1 MDVLG
6 VSLGAVS
13 LVTLFKTCLEL
24 FETFENGKN
33 LGKDYEILSTK
44 VGIERIRLALWG
56 DSVGL
61 TRLVP
66 EQAKKSDQNDGVD
79 PRLVEPR
86 MVRAVSDIL
95 NCMRRLF
102 EDSGSLTRRYGLQA
116 STTTG
121 VITASAGDNAV
132 ATTFHKTY
140 VRIHAS
146 ASRIQRGS
154 SLVAAA
160 RWAIKDKKRFE
171 RFVEDLRGFND
182 SLALLFPDIDAD
194 ARQAMADEIKESTD
208 LNGLQIVEQ
217 AVSDL
222 DGGESLVEAAS
233 VRITQLSQYTQ
244 SVAEDHTTQTDDSA
258 VDIDVNRLTR
268 QLGKLEAS
276 MSKRVELR
284 GGLRFTL
291 SAIVGHDYFAK
302 FSFYG
307 MDSKDWL
314 VERHKEAQYVKH
326 STLAWSLMYM
336 SDRDRHD
343 QADFSRQDTECH
355 RLYEGKL
362 PGTRSID
369 GYIADFN
376 TWIQNNNP
384 KVERFFNTTG
394 PLPDVPFEK
403 LVERARRAQLQGDRF
418 WNPGER
424 STNDDLEALIG
435 PPHLGNRMQDEVTQL
450 LSTLNRRRD
459 FPDVLD
465 GGSLA
470 TIALGASDSLYGFLL
485 EMVLAREL
493 RMRMYRLS
501 DMSFGNVSRRI
512 VATMHASER
521 WLDGVHVKM
530 PDPKGKPNYVEL
542 HSLVHE
548 QQVEGLVRFAE
559 TMAWPALGEMRIFAE
574 EVYAGIR
581 AGMTNTSTHLWDW
594 LYGLML
600 PGNAFIFAIMAALVA
615 ATPSLQSLGAA
626 QFYAS
631 GLVLKDRSY
640 WRTKTVLGRVLGGM
654 KGVRAANGW
663 IGPCPAPVDVRD
675 EAVKEGWWPVHAR
688 DVAFTRF
695 MARDLPAIGD
705 RFAPFLRREPR
716 EESSSAAEWIRSMG
730 DRSEWAVPIGP
741 SESSDHVEF
750 RALRLQRI
758 GWHSSSEP
766 QQGTPE
772 KDDQSEEPEPEQR
785 ATLEVLINDRPV
797 SFTLYSNPVFIAAPA
812 CIDGPH
818 AILQKDLPKIQHIL
832 GPSQLPDHVHTDTR
846 VLIIDATGKG
856 ECELVARAWC
866 SQNGQHAIVVR
877 GQGTCF
883 ACAVKAASQ
892 GGLVIGCVIW
902 SKS

>member
-6 VSLGAVS
+6 VSVGAVS

-44 VGIERIRLALWG
+44 VGIERVRLALWG

-61 TRLVP
+61 TGLVP
-66 EQAKKSDQNDGVD
+66 DQKEGSGQEDGVD
-79 PRLVEPR
+79 PRLVDPR

-102 EDSGSLTRRYGLQA
+102 EDSGSLTRRYGLQE

-121 VITASAGDNAV
+121 VITVSSGENAV

-140 VRIHAS
+140 VRLQAS

-154 SLVAAA
+154 TLVAAA

-171 RFVEDLRGFND
+171 RFVEDLRSFND
-182 SLALLFPDIDAD
+182 SLALLFPDIDAQ

-217 AVSDL
+217 AVADL

-233 VRITQLSQYTQ
+233 VRITQLSQYTH
-244 SVAEDHTTQTDDSA
+244 SIAEDHTTQTDGST
-258 VDIDVNRLTR
+258 VDIDVNRLSR

-284 GGLRFTL
+284 GGLQFSL
-291 SAIVGHDYFAK
+291 AAIVGEDCFAD

-307 MDSKDWL
+307 MDSKDWM

-326 STLAWSLMYM
+326 TTLAWSLMYM
-336 SDRDRHD
+336 SDRARHD
-343 QADFSRQDTECH
+343 QADFSQLDTEC
-355 RLYEGKL
+355 RRSYEGKL

-369 GYIADFN
+369 GYMADFN
-376 TWIQNNNP
+376 TWIRNNNP
-384 KVERFFNTTG
+384 KTEQFFNTTG
-394 PLPDVPFEK
+394 ALPNVSFER

-418 WNPGER
+418 WSPGER
-424 STNDDLEALIG
+424 NADNDLEELIG
-435 PPHLGNRMQDEVTQL
+435 PGAMGNSMQDEVTQL
-450 LSTLNRRRD
+450 LYTLNRRRD

-465 GGSLA
+465 GASLA
-470 TIALGASDSLYGFLL
+470 TIALSTSDSLYSFLL
-485 EMVLAREL
+485 QVVLAREL
-493 RMRMYRLS
+493 RMRMHQLS
-501 DMSFGNVSRRI
+501 DVGFGNVSHRI
-512 VATMHASER
+512 IAAIHASER
-521 WLDGVHVKM
+521 WLDGVHVKL
-530 PDPKGKPNYVEL
+530 PDSKEELGYVDL

-548 QQVEGLVRFAE
+548 RQVEGLVRFAE
-559 TMAWPALGEMRIFAE
+559 AMAWPALGEMRSFAE
-574 EVYAGIR
+574 EAYAGIQ
-581 AGMTNTSTHLWDW
+581 AGVPNTSTHLWDW

-600 PGNAFIFAIMAALVA
+600 PGNSFIFAIMAALIA
-615 ATPSLQSLGAA
+615 ATPSLQRLGAA
-626 QFYAS
+626 AYYDS

-663 IGPCPAPVDVRD
+663 VGPFPAPVDVRD
-675 EAVKEGWWPVHAR
+675 ELLKEGWWRVHAR
-688 DVAFTRF
+688 DVAFTSF
-695 MARDLPAIGD
+695 MARDLPAIGG
-705 RFAPFLRREPR
+705 RFAPFLGR
-716 EESSSAAEWIRSMG
+716 EEGSSAAEWIRGMG

-750 RALRLQRI
+750 RALRLQSI
-758 GWHSSSEP
+758 GLHSNSQP
-766 QQGTPE
+766 LQGTHE
-772 KDDQSEEPEPEQR
+772 KGDLNDELEPEQR
-785 ATLEVLINDRPV
+785 ATLEVLINDRPA

-818 AILQKDLPKIQHIL
+818 AVRQKDLPKIQHIL
-832 GPSQLPDHVHTDTR
+832 KTSQLPDHAHTDKR
-846 VLIIDATGKG
+846 VLIIDATGSG

-883 ACAVKAASQ
+883 ACAVKVASQ
-892 GGLVIGCVIW
+892 GSLVIGCVIW
-902 SKS
+902 SRS